1 MSPHIISVDM
11 RNPYDWDTPPAAGDF
26 VDLSPETGKAAYE
39 LLRSCMGPANA
50 TGSVEFAEMVP
61 VGGTDDY
68 CIAFV
73 ARSTPTNGLRLNAVQ
88 IRAVSSV
95 NMDGGILTEFR
106 ERRVRLGE
114 SLLAFVRSVAQIT
127 IVSEKLQ
134 PNVKLELFGSRLVHP
149 TSAMRLITFLK
160 VEQRYYNQRA
170 VMLCKGLHG
179 RSKDK
184 SALFILDSALLCAIF
199 RKSVTL

>member
-1 MSPHIISVDM
+1 MSQYVLSVDM
-11 RNPYDWDTPPAAGDF
+11 RTPYDWDTAPADGDF
-26 VDLSPETGKAAYE
+26 VALSAETGKAAYE

-50 TGSVEFAEMVP
+50 AGSAEFSEMVP
-61 VGGTDDY
+61 VGGTDNY

-73 ARSTPTNGLRLNAVQ
+73 ARSTPANGLQLNAVQ
-88 IRAVSSV
+88 IRAVFSV
-95 NMDGGILTEFR
+95 DMDGSILMEFR

-114 SLLAFVRSVAQIT
+114 SLLAFVQSVAQTT
-127 IVSEKLQ
+127 IVSEKVR

-149 TSAMRLITFLK
+149 ASAMRLTTFLK

-179 RSKDK
+179 RSKDT

-199 RKSVTL
+199 RKSVAL